1 MTIMNTIATQTR
13 RTDACRCRTEISVKS
28 IYLVVGL
35 ILTTPAVSAPLWEP
49 SKSQVQVLHT
59 EVDELS
65 VGFTKIDSASSSE
78 EQRRLVSEHWLAMT
92 QHLRSVQQNGCPE
105 CGPHLA
111 SPTAVPLE
119 SPDWN
124 VPDVPV
130 SVYQSTMRKRLGA
143 MHGRM
148 VRLGA
153 EKSPFVRQQLL
164 QQYWRRIYVSMD
176 ELRTAQ
182 VPVDAAVTGSSDA
195 LARQDATLD
204 GPVGLQFVKD
214 DHTSLVAN
222 RGGGAAALALQL

>member
-1 MTIMNTIATQTR
+1 MTTMTMIATQTR

-28 IYLVVGL
+28 IYLVVAL
-35 ILTTPAVSAPLWEP
+35 ILPTPAVSAPLWEP

-65 VGFTKIDSASSSE
+65 VGFKKIESAASSE

-124 VPDVPV
+124 VPDIPV
-130 SVYQSTMRKRLGA
+130 SVYQSTMRKHLGA
-143 MHGRM
+143 MHDRM
-148 VRLGA
+148 ARLNH
-153 EKSPFVRQQLL
+153 EKSPFERRRLL

-176 ELRTAQ
+176 ELRIWKE
-182 VPVDAAVTGSSDA
+182 PVDAAVTRSSDG
-195 LARQDATLD
+195 LARQDATL
-204 GPVGLQFVKD
+204 GGSVGLQFVKD